1 MSEDLC
7 RRRKEKGKDHVDN
20 PNQSPK
26 YSKMNIASRTREKVI
41 AGRVHA
47 EIQHS
52 ACQASPETKNFD
64 DLGDIEIQNNMFEK
78 TASLGQFKIDTQ
90 QDWSGERNRGLEN
103 GKLDESVDEGHSRKH
118 SSASRLREQVGL
130 ASRNNSPNCRMLQI
144 NDRLERF
151 SLEDLGSSRTSPA
164 DRIRHRTGSNLSSKS
179 NAEIFPE
186 WFPSRENDS
195 SRVEVVQSC
204 QDEGGTVIFNDCSLL
219 KPCLDLDLKG
229 DLPPLLDT
237 EAAGVRTPNSHRMR
251 FKLPNLLPISF
262 VRDKGEKAS
271 KASSRVESPVV
282 TTKILT
288 IDQLSP
294 HRDPSPMTIPTSK
307 GTRKSPLSAGSSLS
321 ATRISLSDFTK
332 VKSSDSIDK
341 GGTWDPNPPVEGEK
355 VAVAESKKAWQSYL
369 NLNDSVVTD
378 VFAGQLQST
387 IECLTCK
394 SRYARHVWCGFILCC
409 VVCCIILTVL

>member
-7 RRRKEKGKDHVDN
+7 RRRKEKGNDHIDN
-20 PNQSPK
+20 ENQSPK
-26 YSKMNIASRTREKVI
+26 YSKMNMSSRTREKVI
-41 AGRVHA
+41 AGRAHA
-47 EIQHS
+47 ELENS
-52 ACQASPETKNFD
+52 ACQGMPETKNFD

-90 QDWSGERNRGLEN
+90 QEWSVDRNRVPEN
-103 GKLDESVDEGHSRKH
+103 GKIDESIDEGCPRKH

-130 ASRNNSPNCRMLQI
+130 ASRNNSPSCRMLQI

-151 SLEDLGSSRTSPA
+151 SLEDLVSSRTSPT
-164 DRIRHRTGSNLSSKS
+164 DRMRQRTGSNLSSNS

-195 SRVEVVQSC
+195 SRGGDNVQSC
-204 QDEGGTVIFNDCSLL
+204 QDEGSVMFTDNNLL

-237 EAAGVRTPNSHRMR
+237 EATGVRTPNSHRMR

-262 VRDKGEKAS
+262 VRDKGEKGEKVS

-282 TTKILT
+282 TSNLLS

-294 HRDPSPMTIPTSK
+294 HRDPSPMTTTSTSK

-332 VKSSDSIDK
+332 LKSSDSTDK
-341 GGTWDPNPPVEGEK
+341 GGTWDPNSPVEGEK
-355 VAVAESKKAWQSYL
+355 IAAAESKKAWQSYL

-394 SRYARHVWCGFILCC
+394 SRYA
-409 VVCCIILTVL
+409 